1 MTKPFLTKSFQARLT
16 DDNYVE
22 GFASTYGNIDAYGDI
37 VERGAFTKTLQERKD
52 KIKFLW
58 QHDMKQP
65 IGVIEE
71 LRDEPQGLYF
81 KARFSNST
89 AGQDARIQLQEGV
102 VDSFSIGYRLMKSIT
117 DRAPN
122 GRPINRL
129 QEIALAEISAV
140 TIPANDQAKLVAV
153 KSALLTDFPECS
165 EEEIDALFGEYIAFL
180 ETKAAQDN
188 ADEEDDDDTDTG
200 AADDAVEPAADD
212 TEEAEEKAD
221 PIEEDEEEVADDE
234 DEQADDAQKAFNDE
248 LEAKWLDYQ
257 IKKRL
262 KSRA

>member
-1 MTKPFLTKSFQARLT
+1 MTKSFKAQLI

-22 GFASTYGNIDAYGDI
+22 GFASTYGNIDSYGDI
-37 VERGAFTKTLQERKD
+37 VERGAFTKTLQESKH
-52 KIKFLW
+52 KVKFLW

-102 VDSFSIGYRLMKSIT
+102 VDSFSIGFRLMKSLA

-140 TIPANDQAKLVAV
+140 TIPANDQAKLIAV
-153 KSALLTDFPECS
+153 KSALSTDFPECD
-165 EEEIDALFGEYIAFL
+165 EEEIEVLFKEYQAFL
-180 ETKAAQDN
+180 DMKAAQES
-188 ADEEDDDDTDTG
+188 DEEDEETDDSTDGDTVDDTT
-200 AADDAVEPAADD
+200 EPATDETTDEAD
-212 TEEAEEKAD
+212 EKAD
-221 PIEEDEEEVADDE
+221 PVEEDEEEVAEDEGAESDDE
-234 DEQADDAQKAFNDE
+234 EDAFNKE
-248 LEAKWLDYQ
+248 LDAKWLDYK
-257 IKKRL
+257 IRKRL